1 MMSIYVI
8 KNKVE
13 NGYSPLEISPND
25 IVAKRRFKDA
35 LSSDKVVYKDDFE
48 LYCLGDINPENME
61 ITPKK
66 PLLVATWAD
75 LESLDAK

>member
-25 IVAKRRFKDA
+25 IVAKRRFRDA

-48 LYCLGDINPENME
+48 LYKLGDINPDNME
-61 ITPKK
+61 ISPIT

-75 LESLDAK
+75 MDQTV

>member
-48 LYCLGDINPENME
+48 LYKLGDINPDNME
-61 ITPKK
+61 ISPIT

-75 LESLDAK
+75 MDQTV